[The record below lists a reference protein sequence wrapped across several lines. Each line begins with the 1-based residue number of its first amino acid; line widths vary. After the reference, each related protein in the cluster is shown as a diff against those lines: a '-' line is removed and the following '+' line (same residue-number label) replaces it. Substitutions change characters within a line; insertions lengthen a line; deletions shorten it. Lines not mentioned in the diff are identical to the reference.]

1 MGIQSI
7 VTQLKFVGKISDMGD
22 RKIIYIPKGFHKQ
35 AERLQGKDKQV
46 KIIVD
51 DEI

>member
-1 MGIQSI
+1 MGIQS
-7 VTQLKFVGKISDMGD
+7 VLTQLKFVGKISDMGD
-22 RKIIYIPKGFHKQ
+22 RKIIYIPKAFHKQ
-35 AERLQGKDKQV
+35 ALKLQGEEKQV